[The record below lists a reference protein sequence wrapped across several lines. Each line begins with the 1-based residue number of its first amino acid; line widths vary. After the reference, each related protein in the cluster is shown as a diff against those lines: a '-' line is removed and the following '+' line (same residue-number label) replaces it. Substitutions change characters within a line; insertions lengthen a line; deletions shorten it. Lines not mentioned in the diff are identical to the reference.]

1 MKPKNPTLVS
11 LTQPVSAYMIA
22 GSLPAWEQV
31 PQRYQQEL
39 VLALAALL
47 LHCLELHPLL
57 GMETQG
63 VRHELE
69 Q

>member
-1 MKPKNPTLVS
+1 MANNYKL
-11 LTQPVSAYMIA
+11 YMIA
-22 GSLPAWEQV
+22 GGLPAWEQV

-47 LHCLELHPLL
+47 LHCPELHPLL
-57 GMETQG
+57 EMETQG